1 MGIRLFNI
9 FAKITGWPLQWL
21 CFRTK
26 VLYEDPS
33 VQKRHIRG
41 SAIVIS
47 NHTSIYDYAVFLFV
61 FWTRT
66 IRCQMAELLF
76 GKKPLGWILR
86 ALGGIRV
93 DRNTHDFGF
102 VAQSE
107 EILRRGGVVE
117 IFPESRLPR
126 EGEERPLPFKPSAAF
141 LALSSGA
148 KVIPAYT
155 NGRYFQRGRAVVL
168 IGRPIDPRAVTEGI
182 ADEKERITALN
193 GQMRRRIMEL
203 EREYRERC
211 EKR

>member
-66 IRCQMAELLF
+66 MA
-76 GKKPLGWILR
+76 
-86 ALGGIRV
+86 
-93 DRNTHDFGF
+93 
-102 VAQSE
+102 
-107 EILRRGGVVE
+107 
-117 IFPESRLPR
+117 
-126 EGEERPLPFKPSAAF
+126 
-141 LALSSGA
+141 
-148 KVIPAYT
+148 
-155 NGRYFQRGRAVVL
+155 
-168 IGRPIDPRAVTEGI
+168 
-182 ADEKERITALN
+182 
-193 GQMRRRIMEL
+193 
-203 EREYRERC
+203 
-211 EKR
+211 